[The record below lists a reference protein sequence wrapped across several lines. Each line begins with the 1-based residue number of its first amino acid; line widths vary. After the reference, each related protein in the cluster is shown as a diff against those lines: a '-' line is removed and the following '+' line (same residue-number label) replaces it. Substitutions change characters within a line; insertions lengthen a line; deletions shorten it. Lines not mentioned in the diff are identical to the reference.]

1 MQKTRY
7 SFDKNVSSQLKAF
20 ALILMIMH
28 HLWHRRYFA
37 LFEPISYGHL
47 LLSIGML
54 GKICVGMFLFVSG
67 YGLMASYSSAG
78 NVFHICRRLKKVLLP
93 FWLIVILV
101 APFLLVIH
109 EVKWYQVVTD
119 ALLLTRNMNRHW
131 WFMQTY
137 VIYVVCFPLFAKS
150 LKYQMVWIPLLM
162 ASVVCFQPLAKFV
175 RYYSE
180 AGHHVLHYFPLL
192 YSGMIAHNF
201 SLFDFLAKQRLWCR
215 LLLVV
220 ALVVARFATGWNIL
234 NIGLIVAMVMFLID
248 IQGFLSD
255 SVKRGFDFLGKMSMN
270 MWLIH
275 LFFIVYGFH
284 FRNAFVDLVWIYLV
298 SLVAACVIWRVYHK
312 LCGYKW

>member
-1 MQKTRY
+1 MKKTRY

-37 LFEPISYGHL
+37 LFEPIDYGHL
-47 LLSIGML
+47 LLSIGMM

-67 YGLMASYSSAG
+67 YGLMASYCAAG

-137 VIYVVCFPLFAKS
+137 MIYVVCFPLFAKS

-162 ASVVCFQPLAKFV
+162 VSVVCFQPLAKFV

-192 YSGMIAHNF
+192 YSGMIACNF
-201 SLFDFLAKQRLWCR
+201 SLFDFLAKQRLCCR

-255 SVKRGFDFLGKMSMN
+255 RVKRGFDFLGKMSMN

>member
-1 MQKTRY
+1 MPTTKC

-20 ALILMIMH
+20 ALVLMIMH
-28 HLWHRRYFA
+28 HLWYWPFFA
-37 LFEPISYGHL
+37 LFKSISYGHL

-78 NVFHICRRLKKVLLP
+78 NVFHVLTRLKKVVLP

-101 APFLLVIH
+101 APFLLVIY

-150 LKYQMVWIPLLM
+150 LKYKIVWIPLLM
-162 ASVVCFQPLAKFV
+162 VSVVCFQPLAKFV

-180 AGHHVLHYFPLL
+180 AGHYVLHYFPML
-192 YSGMIAHNF
+192 YSGMIARKISF
-201 SLFDFLAKQRLWCR
+201 FDLLAKQRLWCR
-215 LLLVV
+215 LFLLVV
-220 ALVVARFATGWNIL
+220 LVVARFATGWNIL
-234 NIGLIVAMVMFLID
+234 NIGLIVAMAMFLLD
-248 IQGFLSD
+248 IQGYLSD
-255 SVKRGFDFLGKMSMN
+255 RVKRGFDFLGKMSMN

-275 LFFIVYGFH
+275 LFFIVYGIH
-284 FRNAFVDLVWIYLV
+284 FRNPFVDLVWIYLV
-298 SLVAACVIWRVYHK
+298 SLVAAYFIWCLYHK